1 MGPPYGSYNDFY
13 LWVLL
18 KGATHG
24 STHGSYLRRLP
35 TFHGDVVH
43 GELQVLP
50 PADHVHRVP
59 LVVVELL
66 AHHQHLGTFT
76 WRQRGAGDGLLRA
89 GAAGVDH
96 GRGGVNQA
104 HRGAPCHHCHE
115 SLTLTLRGDLCG
127 PLGFCWV
134 AFRLWRFV
142 YYAHRRI
149 PKRMHQCCSKSFATD
164 LSSIN

>member
-1 MGPPYGSYNDFY
+1 M
-13 LWVLL
+13 
-18 KGATHG
+18 T
-24 STHGSYLRRLP
+24 STYGSYLR
-35 TFHGDVVH
+35 
-43 GELQVLP
+43 VLP
-50 PADHVHRVP
+50 MDLPMAPTYGAYPPSTVTLSTESCRFFP
-59 LVVVELL
+59 RRT
-66 AHHQHLGTFT
+66 TFT
-76 WRQRGAGDGLLRA
+76 VCHSLSLSFWPTTSISGPLPGGREGQVMVSSGPGRRGGPRPG
-89 GAAGVDH
+89 
-96 GRGGVNQA
+96 GGVNQA